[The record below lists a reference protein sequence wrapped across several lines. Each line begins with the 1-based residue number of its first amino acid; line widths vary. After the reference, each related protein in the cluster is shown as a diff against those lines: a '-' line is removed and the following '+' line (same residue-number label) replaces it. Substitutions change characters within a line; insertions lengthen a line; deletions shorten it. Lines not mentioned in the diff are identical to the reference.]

1 MSGAAYTFAVRKTK
15 ALLIAGALCAAL
27 PFLFLL
33 APAAAAAGPPAIALT
48 HATLIDGTGASGR
61 PGTTVVIKGERIAN
75 IFPDGKGEIPKGA
88 KVEDLSGKYVM
99 PGLIDA
105 HVHLTGAEPDVAGY
119 KKLLGALL
127 ADGVATVRDMAGD
140 DRLLGFLARETGS
153 GSIAGPDIFY
163 AALLSGPSFFAED
176 FRAQAASEGLVLG
189 QAPYMLSITAK
200 TNIPLAIA
208 EAKGSGATGVKL
220 YANLPASLVKALAKE
235 AHRQGLMVW
244 THATIF
250 PAKPSDA
257 VAAGADTISHTPYI
271 AWEAAPRVPRD
282 YRMRAQADFSSIK
295 PDDPRI
301 LSLFQT
307 MRERGTILDATVYPF
322 VEEAEKA
329 PFHVGPGIVPW
340 TYAATRL
347 AHEKGV
353 LIDAGSDSPGFP
365 AGKKGEIDLG
375 GVPNVVSEMKL
386 LVAHCGFTPLAA
398 IHAAT
403 QVGAMTVGQSADRG
417 ALLSGM
423 RADLVVLNGDPTA
436 DLDNLRRIDFVMK
449 NGRIVGN

>member
-1 MSGAAYTFAVRKTK
+1 M
-15 ALLIAGALCAAL
+15 AAL
-27 PFLFLL
+27 RTSSAIVSGLFLL
-33 APAAAAAGPPAIALT
+33 LILVAPTANAAAKGPSVVALT
-48 HATLIDGTGASGR
+48 HATLIDGTGAPAR
-61 PGTTVVIKGERIAN
+61 PGTTLVIRGERIAN
-75 IFPDGKGEIPKGA
+75 VFPDGKGAIPEGA

-99 PGLIDA
+99 PGLVDA

-119 KKLLGALL
+119 KKLLGELL
-127 ADGVATVRDMAGD
+127 ADGVTTVRDMAGD

-189 QAPYMLSITAK
+189 QAPFMLAVTAK
-200 TNIPLAIA
+200 TDIPLAIA

-220 YANLPASLVKALAKE
+220 YANLPASLVTALTKE

-271 AWEAAPRVPRD
+271 AWEAAPRVPHD
-282 YRMRAQADFSSIK
+282 YRMRAQADFATIK

-322 VEEAEKA
+322 VEEAKEA
-329 PFHVGPGIVPW
+329 PERVGAGIVAW

-353 LIDAGSDSPGFP
+353 LIDAGSDSPGLP
-365 AGKKGEIDLG
+365 VGKEGEIDLRA
-375 GVPNVVSEMKL
+375 VPNVVSEMKL
-386 LVAHCGFTPLAA
+386 LIAHCGFTPLAA

-403 QVGAMTVGQSADRG
+403 QVGAMTVGQAADRG
-417 ALLSGM
+417 ALLAGM
-423 RADLVVLNGDPTA
+423 RADLLVLNADPA
-436 DLDNLRRIDFVMK
+436 ASLDNLRSIDLVMK
-449 NGRIVGN
+449 NGQVQGN